1 MAAPSDL
8 VSRAF
13 LHHPIKMFVRV
24 SGRVRS
30 LAAQCVG
37 RVCGSDCMSLSVT
50 LASACPLG
58 GHRKTAFACRA
69 ARTHGGA
76 AATVPVPFHGVPNG
90 PKLPW
95 GRSERG
101 RTSVQRALIKL
112 WPAFFSPSLS
122 PSLVV

>member
-1 MAAPSDL
+1 MAAASDL

-13 LHHPIKMFVRV
+13 LHPIKMFVRV

-50 LASACPLG
+50 LTSACPLG

-69 ARTHGGA
+69 ARTHGA
-76 AATVPVPFHGVPNG
+76 AATVAVPFHGVPNG

-95 GRSERG
+95 GRSKAEQDKCATRINKIMA
-101 RTSVQRALIKL
+101 RFL
-112 WPAFFSPSLS
+112 F
-122 PSLVV
+122 SLVV